1 VLIKIAYKISTEIKM
16 EDLKKKENGGSML
29 LLNLLDKGK
38 GGKKGAPAKVLEY
51 NNKDPESTL
60 EQFLLPKERSLK
72 KVETPDSDDVE
83 L

>member
-1 VLIKIAYKISTEIKM
+1 M
-16 EDLKKKENGGSML
+16 EDLKKKENGGSTL

-38 GGKKGAPAKVLEY
+38 GGKKAQASKVLEY

-72 KVETPDSDDVE
+72 KAETPDSDDVE
-83 L
+83 LYSPAD